1 MEFDTIHLRE
11 FGTTRKPG
19 LLQSMG
25 SQRVRQ
31 DSATE
36 LKNPFRASQVVLVV
50 KKLPTNAG
58 DIGMRV

>member
-1 MEFDTIHLRE
+1 MEFDTIHSRE
-11 FGTTRKPG
+11 FGTTQKPG

-25 SQRVRQ
+25 SQRVRR

-36 LKNPFRASQVVLVV
+36 LKNPFRATHVVLVA

-58 DIGMRV
+58 DIEMCV